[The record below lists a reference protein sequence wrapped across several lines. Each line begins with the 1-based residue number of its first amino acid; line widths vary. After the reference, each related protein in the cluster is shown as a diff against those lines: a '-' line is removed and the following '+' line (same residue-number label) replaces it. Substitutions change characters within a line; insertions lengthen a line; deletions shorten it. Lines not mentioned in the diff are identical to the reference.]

1 MKHTQTIIQ
10 SHEAVR
16 RGERKD
22 GAVSEVGYAVQKQTK
37 MKHTIYAPLIEI
49 AKKQALDGTRAK
61 TPTFIA
67 AVASTFG
74 ELGVETIKLQEFLTN
89 AYARKLAGEGNRDDG
104 FSIRTLTAAYRNKF
118 RNRMHVAIAK
128 GVARMINTCGLPVSV
143 CKKYRNVAIN
153 PP

>member
-1 MKHTQTIIQ
+1 M
-10 SHEAVR
+10 SLSAVLLR
-16 RGERKD
+16 VTEFLG
-22 GAVSEVGYAVQKQTK
+22 V
-37 MKHTIYAPLIEI
+37 
-49 AKKQALDGTRAK
+49 
-61 TPTFIA
+61 PTFC
-67 AVASTFG
+67 FN
-74 ELGVETIKLQEFLTN
+74 FLFQLFDPAN